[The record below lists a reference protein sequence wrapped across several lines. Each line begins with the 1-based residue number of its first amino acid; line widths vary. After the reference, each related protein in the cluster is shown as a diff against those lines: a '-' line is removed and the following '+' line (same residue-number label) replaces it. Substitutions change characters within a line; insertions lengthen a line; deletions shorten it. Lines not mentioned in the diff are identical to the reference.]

1 MPDTP
6 SCPRCGVALLEPEDD
21 SSCPAC
27 LLALALESDET
38 RPGTGQALD
47 PISDDLPTL
56 PPHYRLES
64 RVGSGGMGLV
74 YRAVDTRL
82 NRPVAIKA
90 VHDVRLL
97 EPGASARFRAE
108 ALAAASLDHPFICK
122 VYELLESGRKALLVM
137 EFVEGET
144 LAGILRQGR
153 PPLARTIELIS
164 EIAEGLAN
172 AHAMG
177 LVHRDIKPS
186 NVMVTP
192 HGHVKL
198 LDFGLARPEVLIE
211 ASTRGTGMDGDARAG
226 TPHYMAPEQAEGKP
240 ITARADI
247 FSLGVVA
254 FECIAGELPFDGA
267 TEYLYVHALVHDAP
281 KSLAHLAT
289 GTPKELVR
297 LVERCLSKDPAQRPE
312 SAAVVAKELRQIA
325 ETSVTPTVHT
335 LRAASLQ
342 RSRNWWVAIASLV
355 AAASIALAVVFLRP
369 LPGADV
375 EFQQQALVTWPT
387 EEERS
392 VVSPDG
398 RWVSFLSIRDT
409 GRAVFVQPI
418 DRSSDALRVTIPPG
432 EFLSHGWSEDGSKFV
447 CAMRFPSGTFLIVIP
462 APLGGAPVQRL
473 AIPVT
478 QGVSVL
484 RWIGNSVYFQVDVDN
499 HVALHRA
506 DLARQTVDEVSV
518 TWNLGE
524 PRPVLR
530 GFDVDAAG
538 GRVVFAARTRAGDQ
552 TDLWIAG
559 MDGTNLRQ
567 LTNDAHVERLPTW
580 TGPDTVLFQSDRNGQ
595 VDLWE
600 TSIAYG
606 WIRRRTTDPTQEEP
620 ESASNDGAVMTFRQ
634 VSDNADLWV
643 SDAPRRENQLTAEA
657 TTEFAPTVST
667 DGRTLIFQRSKPSA
681 SGRFVA
687 NNTWLMKATMADG
700 RLTVDPLP
708 IETDASAPLLSP
720 DGRRVAFLQ
729 EGGGDPALK
738 TLKVRDLE
746 TGAAM
751 TVSDKCTLPI
761 YGRFQWGAWP
771 MQWMPDGQT
780 LIFVEKPDKATLSLM
795 QYSVTSGKNLRLI
808 DIPAEHRFR
817 GLFPAAD
824 GRTIAYLYWPADAV
838 YMVRELDL
846 LSRKETTIARVEGA
860 GLAVGSVWIAGR
872 TAQGNLIVVRWLSVS
887 RTGVEA
893 LEVTVDGRTRS
904 IATIPNV
911 VDSIAHVDVRRPL
924 LYVVCATGQ
933 IQNVFSRLARNRCDA
948 AGHGQPGAKCR
959 VLGRDESRGRL
970 VAFRTEPGHQGHLVT
985 PAVEITRPLHGSCDL
1000 AHFNRVLF
1008 QWYALRRALPSP
1020 AAQRRQARS
1029 WGSAASVR

>member
-27 LLALALESDET
+27 LLALALGSDET
-38 RPGTGQALD
+38 RPGSGHSLD
-47 PISDDLPTL
+47 PISDYLPTL

-90 VHDVRLL
+90 VHDARLL

-198 LDFGLARPEVLIE
+198 LDFGLARPEVTE
-211 ASTRGTGMDGDARAG
+211 ASTTRGTGMGGDARAG

-267 TEYLYVHALVHDAP
+267 TEYLYVHELVHDAP
-281 KSLAHLAT
+281 KSLAQLAP
-289 GTPKELVR
+289 GTPKDLIR

-312 SAAVVAKELRQIA
+312 SAAAVARELRQIA

-335 LRAASLQ
+335 LRAASLR

-387 EEERS
+387 EEDRS

-398 RWVSFLSIRDT
+398 RLVSFLSNRDGGKT
-409 GRAVFVQPI
+409 LFVQPI
-418 DRSSDALRVTIPPG
+418 DGSSDAKLVAVPPG
-432 EFLSHGWSEDGSKFV
+432 EILSHGWSDDGTKFV
-447 CAMRFPSGTFLIVIP
+447 CAMRRPSGVFLVVIP
-462 APLGGAPVQRL
+462 APSGGP
-473 AIPVT
+473 AIQSLRVAADE
-478 QGVSVL
+478 GLSVL
-484 RWIGNSVYFQVDVDN
+484 RWLGQSVYFQTDVLVN
-499 HVALHRA
+499 RVALHRA
-506 DLARQTVDEVSV
+506 DLTRQTVFDVSG

-530 GFDVDAAG
+530 AFDVDATG
-538 GRVVFAARTRAGDQ
+538 SRVVFAARTARDQ
-552 TDLWIAG
+552 TDLWVVGI
-559 MDGTNLRQ
+559 DGANLRQ
-567 LTNDAHVERLPTW
+567 LTNDAHIERLPMW
-580 TGPDTVLFQSDRNGQ
+580 TGPETVLFQSDRGGQ

-634 VSDNADLWV
+634 VSDNADLWL
-643 SDAPRRENQLTAEA
+643 SDSPRAQLTAEA
-657 TTEFAPTVST
+657 TMEFAPTVST
-667 DGRTLIFQRSKPSA
+667 DGRTLVFQRSKPSD
-681 SGRFVA
+681 SGRF
-687 NNTWLMKATMADG
+687 LATRYLAHEGDDGQRPTDG
-700 RLTVDPLP
+700 R
-708 IETDASAPLLSP
+708 S
-720 DGRRVAFLQ
+720 VA
-729 EGGGDPALK
+729 D
-738 TLKVRDLE
+738 
-746 TGAAM
+746 
-751 TVSDKCTLPI
+751 
-761 YGRFQWGAWP
+761 
-771 MQWMPDGQT
+771 
-780 LIFVEKPDKATLSLM
+780 
-795 QYSVTSGKNLRLI
+795 
-808 DIPAEHRFR
+808 
-817 GLFPAAD
+817 
-824 GRTIAYLYWPADAV
+824 
-838 YMVRELDL
+838 
-846 LSRKETTIARVEGA
+846 
-860 GLAVGSVWIAGR
+860 
-872 TAQGNLIVVRWLSVS
+872 
-887 RTGVEA
+887 
-893 LEVTVDGRTRS
+893 
-904 IATIPNV
+904 
-911 VDSIAHVDVRRPL
+911 
-924 LYVVCATGQ
+924 
-933 IQNVFSRLARNRCDA
+933 RNRRLRA
-948 AGHGQPGAKCR
+948 AP
-959 VLGRDESRGRL
+959 
-970 VAFRTEPGHQGHLVT
+970 FT
-985 PAVEITRPLHGSCDL
+985 
-1000 AHFNRVLF
+1000 
-1008 QWYALRRALPSP
+1008 
-1020 AAQRRQARS
+1020 
-1029 WGSAASVR
+1029 